1 MFKWCNIKWFFTS
14 YLWALDWYWYNDWLD
29 SDAFWQIFQLWFWL
43 LLNLCSHSLSL
54 SYHLSPLPLAR
65 LIIAA
70 DTGHWSETPGALFGY
85 QQCVSEMIM
94 SHVLYT
100 LMKYINNHNKV
111 VLHLAHSIHVT
122 HTIKYFKYQ
131 SQRWISLP
139 FGMYLGGW
147 HLLHTWKRFV
157 II

>member
-1 MFKWCNIKWFFTS
+1 MRGVQITPETNRHFLYCEPCGITFVPSIIRIQIMFKWCNIKWFFTS

-122 HTIKYFKYQ
+122 HTI
-131 SQRWISLP
+131 
-139 FGMYLGGW
+139 
-147 HLLHTWKRFV
+147 
-157 II
+157 